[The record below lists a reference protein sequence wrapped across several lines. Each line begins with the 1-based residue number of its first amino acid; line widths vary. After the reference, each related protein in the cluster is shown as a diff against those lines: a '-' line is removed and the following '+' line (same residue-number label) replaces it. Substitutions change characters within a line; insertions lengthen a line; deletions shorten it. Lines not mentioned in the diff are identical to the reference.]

1 MTAVEEARLWLVL
14 GVEKFALVARNLALV
29 LMAAMFVGGYVRG
42 HHLGLATVA
51 AIVVVHSLFSLWIY
65 LSGRFEFFQSPWN
78 FALNLAEISLTVAFT
93 GGADSVLYILFLF
106 FLVAF
111 GTYTRQPRLVLF
123 ATGLCLLCFGGI
135 VLVDGARIGFDISYA
150 VVVLQLSAIAA
161 CGWLMASITRVLGR
175 AEESSMA
182 REHALAS
189 SEATLRT
196 ILDSAADPIFVYD
209 NDEFIT
215 DANDR
220 ACTFLAVPRCKLL
233 GQRIRAFLF
242 DDGTLPNKMSVLRAR
257 GEYHGEQIF
266 VNSYGEE
273 RTVDL
278 RVRSYSRGG
287 QRFFVAVGPDI
298 TEQKNLREASRLAN
312 IHLEKLNQE
321 LKQVNELRRSF
332 LTAISQ
338 KLRSPLTALLGYT
351 DMLLDGELG
360 DVTSEQRTALQAC
373 RRTALRAFDLID
385 EALDLD
391 LSREEKPEQPGVRS
405 GPRRR

>member
-14 GVEKFALVARNLALV
+14 SVEKFALVARNLALV
-29 LMAAMFVGGYVRG
+29 LVAGMLLGGYLREY
-42 HHLGLATVA
+42 HPGLAAVA
-51 AIVVVHSLFSLWIY
+51 AIVIVHSLFSLWIY
-65 LSGRFEFFQSPWN
+65 LSGRFHFFQSRWN
-78 FALNLAEISLTVAFT
+78 FVLNLTEITLAVALSGAAE
-93 GGADSVLYILFLF
+93 SVLYVLFLF
-106 FLVAF
+106 FLVAC
-111 GTYTRQPRLVLF
+111 GTYTRRPRLVLF

-135 VLVDGARIGFDISYA
+135 VIADSARIGFEVSYA
-150 VVVLQLSAIAA
+150 TVIVRLAAIAA

-182 REHALAS
+182 RERALAS

-220 ACTFLAVPRCKLL
+220 ACKFLAVPRCKLL

-242 DDGTLPNKMSVLRAR
+242 DDGTLPNKMSALRAR

-278 RVRSYSRGG
+278 RVRSYTRDG

-298 TEQKNLREASRLAN
+298 TEQKNLQEASRLAN
-312 IHLEKLNQE
+312 LHLEKLNQE
-321 LKQVNELRRSF
+321 LQQVNALRRGF
-332 LTAISQ
+332 LTTISR

-351 DMLLDGELG
+351 EMLLEGELG
-360 DVTSEQRTALQAC
+360 DLTSEQRTAVQAC
-373 RRTALRAFDLID
+373 RRAAMRAFNLID
-385 EALDLD
+385 EALD
-391 LSREEKPEQPGVRS
+391 PGVKQ
-405 GPRRR
+405 P